1 MLLLM
6 LLAVAH
12 ALPKY
17 MISTVPKNLSGI
29 EVVPAITK
37 VNRSSLPL
45 YTQWLLDHGRQ
56 SHMLLSNMQMV
67 GCYLSHQQVWR
78 TINQTSVVLE
88 EDAVLDSDFDAQ
100 LDLVLDTIDM
110 FDIIMLSER
119 VWHVASG
126 RYHKVN
132 EHLFTCSE
140 HCMWSGTRGYVVTP
154 RGARKLLSAGE
165 PLVTQIDSFI
175 SLVASYDRN
184 FSMLWTRR
192 TLANQN
198 PWHVTTV
205 WDGCLVCYLTS
216 GLFFYLAALAL
227 YLAARCKFRP
237 LQCTKFAPTD
247 RGCAAGAASKSL
259 DSRSL
264 ARATL

>member
-1 MLLLM
+1 MLF
-6 LLAVAH
+6 AAAH

-17 MISTVPKNLSGI
+17 MITTVPRNLSDMV
-29 EVVPAITK
+29 VVPATTH

-56 SHMLLSNMQMV
+56 SHMLLSNLQMV
-67 GCYLSHQQVWR
+67 GCYVSHRRVWQM
-78 TINQTSVVLE
+78 INQTSVVLE
-88 EDAVLDSDFDAQ
+88 EDAVLDSSFDA
-100 LDLVLDTIDM
+100 DLETVLNTIDS

-132 EHLFTCSE
+132 DHLFTCSD
-140 HCMWSGTRGYVVTP
+140 HCMWFGTRGYVVSA
-154 RGARKLLSAGE
+154 RGAQKLLNINE

-175 SLVASYDRN
+175 SLVATYSN
-184 FSMLWTRR
+184 FTMLWTRR

-205 WDGCLVCYLTS
+205 WDGCLLCYVTS
-216 GLFFYLAALAL
+216 GLFFYLAALAA
-227 YLAARCKFRP
+227 YLAARCKLR
-237 LQCTKFAPTD
+237 CTKYAALD
-247 RGCAAGAASKSL
+247 RCCAAPAASRSS
-259 DSRSL
+259 DSKL
-264 ARATL
+264 PARAI